1 MGRATKMAR
10 KTEDCTNLIDSL
22 KRLGMPIGIGE
33 NDRDTSLAAINDEL
47 ARIADERESKIFRK
61 RSNVAKM
68 PDATYLCD
76 YRDIPDRG
84 LDITL
89 LKDILSLSFMEGAQ
103 KENIILWGSADT
115 GKTWI
120 AELISTEACR
130 KDKRVKWTNFPT
142 LYRELDS
149 LRKRDSEKFEK
160 KLTYYSKFDLLCID
174 EFLNYELKECFLI
187 QELLNRITLIKRCSL
202 LVCSQVNP
210 FDWVKLF
217 PATGI
222 GESARGRI
230 MHISKS
236 IHLKGKDLRM
246 EGKL

>member
-1 MGRATKMAR
+1 M
-10 KTEDCTNLIDSL
+10 
-22 KRLGMPIGIGE
+22 
-33 NDRDTSLAAINDEL
+33 
-47 ARIADERESKIFRK
+47 
-61 RSNVAKM
+61 
-68 PDATYLCD
+68 
-76 YRDIPDRG
+76 
-84 LDITL
+84 
-89 LKDILSLSFMEGAQ
+89 
-103 KENIILWGSADT
+103 
-115 GKTWI
+115 
-120 AELISTEACR
+120 
-130 KDKRVKWTNFPT
+130 KWTNFPT

-210 FDWVKLF
+210 LDWVKLF
-217 PATGI
+217 PVTGI
-222 GESARGRI
+222 GKSARGRI
-230 MHISKS
+230 MHRSKS